1 MENAPRFTLPFRWKL
16 SLIIISV
23 CAVSLLAAI
32 GSFYFLEVLR
42 FHNEIYRR
50 MEATQRLLMENLVT
64 ALAKDPTSTNL
75 PLTAMQSEE
84 MIAAAAVYST
94 DNRLLA
100 KYVRPG
106 SNEFIPLPQRINI
119 SFSTDQVVTYHQLRT
134 ADGRVLGT
142 LYLKASVAKLASE
155 RFGDVSRG

>member
-42 FHNEIYRR
+42 FHNEIFRR
-50 MEATQRLLMENLVT
+50 MEATQRLLMQNIVT
-64 ALAKDPTSTNL
+64 VLAKDPAATNL
-75 PLTAMQSEE
+75 PLSALQNDE
-84 MIAAAAVYST
+84 MIVAAAVYAA

-100 KYVRPG
+100 KYVRP
-106 SNEFIPLPQRINI
+106 
-119 SFSTDQVVTYHQLRT
+119 
-134 ADGRVLGT
+134 
-142 LYLKASVAKLASE
+142 
-155 RFGDVSRG
+155 